1 MVDKKITILIADDH
15 PIVRDGLN
23 AIINDQKDMEVVA
36 EAANGNEAIRLAR
49 LHRPDVMLIDLRM
62 PQMNGL
68 EALYAIREE
77 WEQANI
83 IILSTY
89 DGDEDIYRAL
99 QAGAQAYIL
108 KGSSRT
114 ELLSTIRAVHS
125 GRKRIPLEVAAK
137 LAERISASELTD
149 RELEVLESIVAGMS
163 NKEIGNHLSIT
174 EGTVKAH
181 VNSIL
186 GKMGV
191 TDRTNAVT
199 EALRRGIVHLE

>member
-1 MVDKKITILIADDH
+1 MFDKKITVLIADDH

-36 EAANGNEAIRLAR
+36 EAANGNEAIRLAQ

-68 EALYAIREE
+68 EALYAIRSE

-108 KGSSRT
+108 KGSSRA

-137 LAERISASELTD
+137 LAERISATELTD

-191 TDRTNAVT
+191 TDRTKAVT
-199 EALRRGIVHLE
+199 EAIRRGIVHLE

>member
-1 MVDKKITILIADDH
+1 MAPPAIRILIADDH

-23 AIINDQKDMEVVA
+23 AIISDQKDMEVVA
-36 EAANGNEAIRLAR
+36 EAANGLEAIKLAKQ
-49 LHRPDVMLIDLRM
+49 HRPDVLLIDLRM
-62 PQMNGL
+62 PQLNGL
-68 EALYAIREE
+68 ETLYAIKTD
-77 WEQANI
+77 WEQARI
-83 IILSTY
+83 IILTTY

-108 KGSSRT
+108 KGMPRD
-114 ELLSTIRAVHS
+114 ELLSTIRAVHA
-125 GRKRIPLEVAAK
+125 GRKRIPPEVASK
-137 LAERISASELTD
+137 LAERIAASELTE
-149 RELEVLESIVAGMS
+149 RELEVLKSIVSGMS
-163 NKEIGNHLSIT
+163 NKEIGNNLSIT

-191 TDRTNAVT
+191 TDRTKAVT

>member
-1 MVDKKITILIADDH
+1 MVDKKITVLIADDH

-36 EAANGNEAIRLAR
+36 EAANGNEAIRLAQ

-68 EALYAIREE
+68 EALYAIRSE

-108 KGSSRT
+108 KGSSRS

-137 LAERISASELTD
+137 LAERISAL
-149 RELEVLESIVAGMS
+149 
-163 NKEIGNHLSIT
+163 N
-174 EGTVKAH
+174 
-181 VNSIL
+181 
-186 GKMGV
+186 
-191 TDRTNAVT
+191 
-199 EALRRGIVHLE
+199 